1 MMTEQRDRAGHR
13 DAGGR
18 APRSFG
24 WRMRAEQAYGELSP
38 ARSWTLSASEI
49 GAYAFCPQAWFLQ
62 RCRLPVSDETEARRR
77 AGSQAHR
84 AIGRQT
90 DLVRVAGALR
100 TILLL
105 AIGVLLV
112 LLVALVLRGLG

>member
-1 MMTEQRDRAGHR
+1 MS
-13 DAGGR
+13 R
-18 APRSFG
+18 APRDARSTG
-24 WRMRAEQAYGELSP
+24 WQARA
-38 ARSWTLSASEI
+38 ARLRGAVAQDPSWTLSASEI